1 MAANIGGA
9 LFNSST
15 DKYTPA
21 SDIAAHKITSSMA
34 VAITAKPTALPS
46 SGGYAFLVISTGQ
59 GETEAA
65 NGLYAIG
72 IHNVSGTNYW
82 TSFHESGA
90 GTNHIVDSNI
100 VVGGVGVEQ
109 TIVLIRDNSAK
120 TMRFVVD
127 GVDGGAFSYSTNPTG
142 GTTSKII
149 IGQSLSPG
157 QEFQGTIK
165 GLAIWNAALTVA
177 QAQAYNAVYTGGLE
191 NLTSF
196 VNDIAT
202 ANLVSYYPLTDSD
215 FAIDII
221 AANHCAGTDVS
232 VTDFTTSFTSVNM
245 DPNAQQ
251 GYTTD
256 GTYHYIS
263 NTTALHKRNNDGTWS
278 VAASNTSPFASL
290 SGSPD
295 HIGDIC
301 TDGTYIYAPVDDY
314 PGTSAKQLA
323 RYLCSD
329 LSYHSHITLGST
341 RGTSGVGI
349 DTANGLLYVSDYA
362 TDVIDIYTTAL
373 VYQSTINITPTHN
386 TIQGITFK
394 NGWLYVVA
402 SSGALMIV
410 RPSNGEIVYRKGLG
424 SFYEYEGLDYTQ
436 DELRYLYDS
445 ATGSA
450 DQKVKYLTD
459 VPFAA
464 AVSSSFNAAWAR
476 GSNQIIGVN
485 L

>member
-9 LFNSST
+9 LFNSSS
-15 DKYTPA
+15 DKYTTA
-21 SDIAAHKITSSMA
+21 SYISAHQITSSMTI
-34 VAITAKPTALPS
+34 AITAKPSALPA
-46 SGGYAFLVISTGQ
+46 SGGYAFLAISTGP
-59 GETEAA
+59 GELEAD

-90 GTNHIVDSNI
+90 GTNHLVDSDI

-120 TMRFVVD
+120 TIRFVVD
-127 GVDGGAFSYSTNPTG
+127 GVDGGAFGYSANPTG

-149 IGQSLSPG
+149 IGQSLSAG
-157 QEFQGTIK
+157 QEFSGTLK
-165 GLAIWNAALTVA
+165 GLAIWNTAITVA

-191 NLTSF
+191 NLSSF

-202 ANLVSYYPLTDSD
+202 ANLVSYYPLTDAD

-221 AANHCAGTDVS
+221 AANHCTGTNIS
-232 VTDFTTSFTSVNM
+232 VADFTTSFTSVNM

-256 GTYHYIS
+256 ATYHYIS
-263 NTTALHKRNNDGTWS
+263 DTTALHKRNDDGTWS

-301 TDGTYIYAPVDDY
+301 TDGTYVYAPVDDY
-314 PGTSAKQLA
+314 PGTSAKQLV

-341 RGTSGVGI
+341 RGTSGVAI
-349 DTANGLLYVSDYA
+349 DVASGLLYVSDYA
-362 TDVIDIYTTAL
+362 TDVIDIYTTAF
-373 VYQSTINITPTHN
+373 VYQSTINITPTH
-386 TIQGITFK
+386 TAIQGITFK

-402 SSGALMIV
+402 TTGALMIV
-410 RPSNGEIVYRKGLG
+410 RPSSGEIVYRKDLG
-424 SFYEYEGLDYTQ
+424 SFHEYEGLDYTQ
-436 DELRYLYDS
+436 GELRYLYDS
-445 ATGSA
+445 GAGSA

-464 AVSSSFNAAWAR
+464 PAAVSTSMPPNRNRYTQA
-476 GSNQIIGVN
+476 
-485 L
+485 LHH